1 MPSLRALPWPDRA
14 SVATVFAGP
23 VALWIW
29 AEIAVLH
36 GRGPAALFPRERNSF
51 P

>member
-1 MPSLRALPWPDRA
+1 MPSFRSLGWRDRSGLA
-14 SVATVFAGP
+14 PVFAAP

-36 GRGPAALFPRERNSF
+36 GRGPAVRDLFD
-51 P
+51 